1 MSPGCPLGGPEVLC
15 HHRPSAVGPR
25 KLLSAVLRRPVR
37 CVPTGRPPAL
47 MACAAFQL
55 RAHAVDMNGN
65 KVENPIDLYI
75 YVIDMNDNRPEFLS
89 QLYNGSVDEGSR
101 PGEPRAPRA
110 GRGPTLGEGHAAPAT
125 AGAPWDSSLTR
136 LF

>member
-1 MSPGCPLGGPEVLC
+1 
-15 HHRPSAVGPR
+15 
-25 KLLSAVLRRPVR
+25 
-37 CVPTGRPPAL
+37 

-110 GRGPTLGEGHAAPAT
+110 GGGPTLGEGLHARGGPRSPRRRGGTVGLVADAFILAGVCEYLLHALGSGVPAPQT
-125 AGAPWDSSLTR
+125 SRSRGPQTKEQKQGMKL
-136 LF
+136 LQ